1 VPLFTV
7 VVGVFAAWLG
17 LSALAAVVFGQAV
30 RLANS
35 RRPRIPTGPTRGRAA
50 STLERVV
57 ELATGSIPI
66 IRPRID

>member
-7 VVGVFAAWLG
+7 VLGVFTAWLG
-17 LSALAAVVFGQAV
+17 LSALAAVVFGQVV
-30 RLANS
+30 RLANR
-35 RRPRIPTGPTRGRAA
+35 RRPVISGRSAGNRAA